1 MSKPHSNPQ
10 KTLWM
15 ERLIGRSREA
25 LRRMNFAHNGV
36 KWSDGWM
43 IGLVVCALLVGV
55 ISLAALGREG
65 SAKKEGAS
73 ERESSNATA
82 KAEAVPAKA
91 SGSHRKTG
99 VTSKSGNGGTAKS
112 AEKENPVEKTGDGK
126 KEHDA
131 ASPQDPA
138 ATQAITAADGG
149 EQEGD
154 EFLRK
159 RAEWFY
165 QQRAYPLKRI
175 PPGMRQR
182 ALEHLDRMIES
193 QRLRAGFSNN
203 FDTSGAMAAAQL
215 SPGASAAAAITFPG
229 PSTWTQIGPQP
240 IVAGSNNLSGRV
252 TAIAPDL
259 KNPNIVFLGAAEGG
273 VWKTADGGATWSPLT
288 DNQPSLAT
296 STVAIDPNTCGG
308 ASCMTIY
315 AGTGEED
322 FSIDSYSGAGIL
334 KSIDGGNSWSL
345 ACSTPG
351 ATCPFIG
358 NAFGTRVGAIAVQPG
373 NGSVV
378 LAAMTNFTFSGGG
391 IFRSTDSGATWT
403 QVIPGIAGTQVVF
416 DPATST
422 NAYAAM
428 GYPFASTNNGIFKST
443 DGGVTFGTPLG
454 GGLPTANVGRVA
466 LAFDPQTT
474 GSNAVVYAAIAD
486 ASTGSTTLLG
496 VFKTS
501 NGGANWTKLT
511 GVPDFCKS
519 QCWYDIVFA
528 VDPANSN
535 TLFAAGSATANGT
548 LIRSTDGGGTW
559 ASVAG
564 GPTPLHVDHH
574 AMSFFSGTMYAGND
588 GGIWKSTNYTAATAA
603 GSVVWTPLNST
614 LAITQF
620 YPGHAV
626 NPSNEN
632 DAFGGTQ
639 DNGMEQFSGSLSWT
653 VNTCGDGGSAAYD
666 RNTPTNVYVNCTSL
680 NPPYIRKS
688 VLGGAAGTFIG
699 AVNGI
704 NPADLSRTPFIPQIG
719 IDRNNPATLYTGT
732 YRVYQSTDGA
742 STWTPI
748 SPDLS
753 ANGLSA
759 IVTGGLSNSN
769 SDVVYIGTGD
779 GQIWRTTNAT
789 AGVGAVWTNLTKAPL
804 PPRSITSI
812 SVNGSDPNNV
822 FVAYSGFSGFAD
834 QNGHVFESTDGGNTW
849 TDVSCHVASCGTPGV
864 NDLAN
869 IPVNLVAFADKINTI
884 IVGTDIG
891 VFDSSD
897 GGATWSPLGTGL
909 PRVVVLGADA
919 GRRSGIVHAATH
931 GRSVWALQL
940 PGFAPGP
947 GPFLSSMKL
956 AFAAAGAGATLITL
970 DGANFLSGTSVVEWD
985 GATNGILTTFVSGN
999 QLTATIPST
1008 LLGSPGTHSVTV
1020 FDATQT
1026 PTTSKQLTF
1035 VVVGPAPALFSISPT
1050 SGNANTPVSI
1060 TASGSGF
1067 AAGASLVFNGHLV
1080 SASSLSPT
1088 SLTATVPAG
1097 LVNFEGGVFVDVS
1110 NPGPGGGVSGFP
1122 PTFTINSAAPTI
1134 SSLTPNSVN
1143 VGGPNFNLLITGTN
1157 YFTNSKVNVAGAS
1170 RVTNYVSSTQLL
1182 AQILSTD
1189 IAAVGSVPIT
1199 VTNPISGTSVGMSLT
1214 VAGGTNLV
1222 PTISS
1227 LSPPSVA
1234 AATNFTLTVN
1244 GANYVGSSVVQVAG
1258 APRPTTF
1265 VSATQLTTN
1274 VSSSEVAT
1282 PGLVA
1287 ITVFNPAP
1295 GGGTSAASNLTV
1307 NNGVPTITSLS
1318 PANIAPAGTPGGP
1331 LTVNGTNFGSNST
1344 VNFNGNARSTT
1355 AVNSTQVIA
1364 ALLTSDLASA
1374 GVFPV
1379 TVTNSGTGGGTSGAV
1394 SFTVTGTGTAANVT
1408 LAPSPVAFANQRIN
1422 TTSATTT
1429 VTLSNTGGT
1438 SVTLAASNAVTIT
1451 GTNAGDFA
1459 IVAAT
1464 GTNCANGLVVAA
1476 TNGTCVIGVTFK
1488 PTATGARTATL
1499 QANDDATPGTQSVTL
1514 NGTGTAPTAGVAP
1527 TNIPFGNQRKGTTS
1541 AGTDVTVSNTGTD
1554 TLNIA
1559 SIALGG
1565 TNPTQFVLGAPSSGT
1580 ACSIAAGTAVAAASN
1595 CKFSVKFAPTA
1606 TGAQAANVT
1615 VTDVSSG
1622 TAGTT
1627 QTVTL
1632 TGTGTLPQASAAP
1645 NPLAFGNQ
1653 RKGTTSAALTVT
1665 LTNTGTDTLNLAAAN
1680 AVVISGAN
1688 AGDFAIVAGTTTCKN
1703 STTVSPAPGPGNS
1716 CVINVTFTPSTTGAE
1731 AATLTI
1737 TDDSGGVAG
1746 TTQAVSLTGTGVSPQ
1761 GGAAPPTLAFG
1772 NQPKGV
1778 TSAALTATLTNSGSD
1793 TLSLAASN
1801 AVAISGANATDFA
1814 IVAGTTTCKNSTAVP
1829 PAPGPGNSCVI
1840 NVTFTPSTTAAEA
1853 ATLTITDDSGGVAGT
1868 TQIVSLTGTG
1878 TSVTVALTPSPE
1890 PFGNQRVGTTSAP
1903 LTITLTNGGTASV
1916 TLAAANA
1923 VALSGGNVADFAIT
1937 GGTCAASLVLTAG
1950 PGPGNTCT
1958 VTAAFTPSA
1967 LGPETT
1973 TLTVTFQGGTP
1984 AATDNL
1990 MGTGVFPQATPLPS
2004 TVNFNNQVINTTSG
2018 AMTVTLTNGG
2028 TDVLHLAALNAA
2040 VLGGANAGD
2049 FAVVAG
2055 TTCINGATV
2064 NPGANCVINLT
2075 FTPSALNARTAT
2087 LTITDDASPTTQVAT
2102 LNGTGT
2108 NPAPVITTLS
2118 PTSATAGGAAFTLTL
2133 NGTGF
2138 VNGAVVNF
2146 NGAAKTTAFVS
2157 ATQVT
2162 AAILAADIATAATV
2176 NVTVTNQIGRAS
2188 CR

>member
-1 MSKPHSNPQ
+1 MSKPHSKPQ
-10 KTLWM
+10 KTSWM
-15 ERLIGRSREA
+15 ERLIARGREA
-25 LRRMNFAHNGV
+25 LRRVNFLGDGA
-36 KWSDGWM
+36 KSSRGWM

-55 ISLAALGREG
+55 ISLAALGRER
-65 SAKKEGAS
+65 SAKKKGAS

-203 FDTSGAMAAAQL
+203 VDTSGAMAAAQL

-273 VWKTADGGATWSPLT
+273 VWKTPDGGATWSPLT

-603 GSVVWTPLNST
+603 GSVVWTPLN
-614 LAITQF
+614 
-620 YPGHAV
+620 
-626 NPSNEN
+626 
-632 DAFGGTQ
+632 
-639 DNGMEQFSGSLSWT
+639 
-653 VNTCGDGGSAAYD
+653 
-666 RNTPTNVYVNCTSL
+666 
-680 NPPYIRKS
+680 PPYIRKS

-804 PPRSITSI
+804 PPRSITYI

-891 VFDSSD
+891 VFGSSD

-1008 LLGSPGTHSVTV
+1008 LLGSPGTHSVSV

-1050 SGNANTPVSI
+1050 SGNANTPV
-1060 TASGSGF
+1060 
-1067 AAGASLVFNGHLV
+1067 
-1080 SASSLSPT
+1080 
-1088 SLTATVPAG
+1088 
-1097 LVNFEGGVFVDVS
+1097 
-1110 NPGPGGGVSGFP
+1110 
-1122 PTFTINSAAPTI
+1122 
-1134 SSLTPNSVN
+1134 
-1143 VGGPNFNLLITGTN
+1143 
-1157 YFTNSKVNVAGAS
+1157 
-1170 RVTNYVSSTQLL
+1170 R
-1182 AQILSTD
+1182 
-1189 IAAVGSVPIT
+1189 
-1199 VTNPISGTSVGMSLT
+1199 
-1214 VAGGTNLV
+1214 
-1222 PTISS
+1222 
-1227 LSPPSVA
+1227 
-1234 AATNFTLTVN
+1234 
-1244 GANYVGSSVVQVAG
+1244 
-1258 APRPTTF
+1258 
-1265 VSATQLTTN
+1265 
-1274 VSSSEVAT
+1274 
-1282 PGLVA
+1282 
-1287 ITVFNPAP
+1287 
-1295 GGGTSAASNLTV
+1295 
-1307 NNGVPTITSLS
+1307 
-1318 PANIAPAGTPGGP
+1318 
-1331 LTVNGTNFGSNST
+1331 
-1344 VNFNGNARSTT
+1344 
-1355 AVNSTQVIA
+1355 
-1364 ALLTSDLASA
+1364 
-1374 GVFPV
+1374 
-1379 TVTNSGTGGGTSGAV
+1379 
-1394 SFTVTGTGTAANVT
+1394 
-1408 LAPSPVAFANQRIN
+1408 
-1422 TTSATTT
+1422 
-1429 VTLSNTGGT
+1429 
-1438 SVTLAASNAVTIT
+1438 
-1451 GTNAGDFA
+1451 
-1459 IVAAT
+1459 
-1464 GTNCANGLVVAA
+1464 
-1476 TNGTCVIGVTFK
+1476 
-1488 PTATGARTATL
+1488 
-1499 QANDDATPGTQSVTL
+1499 
-1514 NGTGTAPTAGVAP
+1514 
-1527 TNIPFGNQRKGTTS
+1527 
-1541 AGTDVTVSNTGTD
+1541 
-1554 TLNIA
+1554 
-1559 SIALGG
+1559 
-1565 TNPTQFVLGAPSSGT
+1565 
-1580 ACSIAAGTAVAAASN
+1580 
-1595 CKFSVKFAPTA
+1595 
-1606 TGAQAANVT
+1606 
-1615 VTDVSSG
+1615 
-1622 TAGTT
+1622 
-1627 QTVTL
+1627 
-1632 TGTGTLPQASAAP
+1632 
-1645 NPLAFGNQ
+1645 
-1653 RKGTTSAALTVT
+1653 
-1665 LTNTGTDTLNLAAAN
+1665 
-1680 AVVISGAN
+1680 
-1688 AGDFAIVAGTTTCKN
+1688 
-1703 STTVSPAPGPGNS
+1703 
-1716 CVINVTFTPSTTGAE
+1716 
-1731 AATLTI
+1731 
-1737 TDDSGGVAG
+1737 
-1746 TTQAVSLTGTGVSPQ
+1746 
-1761 GGAAPPTLAFG
+1761 
-1772 NQPKGV
+1772 
-1778 TSAALTATLTNSGSD
+1778 
-1793 TLSLAASN
+1793 
-1801 AVAISGANATDFA
+1801 
-1814 IVAGTTTCKNSTAVP
+1814 
-1829 PAPGPGNSCVI
+1829 
-1840 NVTFTPSTTAAEA
+1840 
-1853 ATLTITDDSGGVAGT
+1853 
-1868 TQIVSLTGTG
+1868 
-1878 TSVTVALTPSPE
+1878 
-1890 PFGNQRVGTTSAP
+1890 
-1903 LTITLTNGGTASV
+1903 
-1916 TLAAANA
+1916 
-1923 VALSGGNVADFAIT
+1923 
-1937 GGTCAASLVLTAG
+1937 
-1950 PGPGNTCT
+1950 
-1958 VTAAFTPSA
+1958 
-1967 LGPETT
+1967 
-1973 TLTVTFQGGTP
+1973 
-1984 AATDNL
+1984 
-1990 MGTGVFPQATPLPS
+1990 
-2004 TVNFNNQVINTTSG
+2004 
-2018 AMTVTLTNGG
+2018 
-2028 TDVLHLAALNAA
+2028 
-2040 VLGGANAGD
+2040 
-2049 FAVVAG
+2049 
-2055 TTCINGATV
+2055 
-2064 NPGANCVINLT
+2064 
-2075 FTPSALNARTAT
+2075 
-2087 LTITDDASPTTQVAT
+2087 
-2102 LNGTGT
+2102 
-2108 NPAPVITTLS
+2108 
-2118 PTSATAGGAAFTLTL
+2118 
-2133 NGTGF
+2133 
-2138 VNGAVVNF
+2138 
-2146 NGAAKTTAFVS
+2146 
-2157 ATQVT
+2157 
-2162 AAILAADIATAATV
+2162 
-2176 NVTVTNQIGRAS
+2176 
-2188 CR
+2188 

>member
-203 FDTSGAMAAAQL
+203 VDTSGAMAAAQL

-1035 VVVGPAPALFSISPT
+1035 VVVGPAPALFSISP
-1050 SGNANTPVSI
+1050 
-1060 TASGSGF
+1060 
-1067 AAGASLVFNGHLV
+1067 HW
-1080 SASSLSPT
+1080 
-1088 SLTATVPAG
+1088 
-1097 LVNFEGGVFVDVS
+1097 
-1110 NPGPGGGVSGFP
+1110 
-1122 PTFTINSAAPTI
+1122 
-1134 SSLTPNSVN
+1134 
-1143 VGGPNFNLLITGTN
+1143 
-1157 YFTNSKVNVAGAS
+1157 Y
-1170 RVTNYVSSTQLL
+1170 
-1182 AQILSTD
+1182 
-1189 IAAVGSVPIT
+1189 
-1199 VTNPISGTSVGMSLT
+1199 
-1214 VAGGTNLV
+1214 
-1222 PTISS
+1222 
-1227 LSPPSVA
+1227 
-1234 AATNFTLTVN
+1234 
-1244 GANYVGSSVVQVAG
+1244 
-1258 APRPTTF
+1258 
-1265 VSATQLTTN
+1265 
-1274 VSSSEVAT
+1274 
-1282 PGLVA
+1282 
-1287 ITVFNPAP
+1287 
-1295 GGGTSAASNLTV
+1295 
-1307 NNGVPTITSLS
+1307 
-1318 PANIAPAGTPGGP
+1318 
-1331 LTVNGTNFGSNST
+1331 
-1344 VNFNGNARSTT
+1344 
-1355 AVNSTQVIA
+1355 
-1364 ALLTSDLASA
+1364 
-1374 GVFPV
+1374 
-1379 TVTNSGTGGGTSGAV
+1379 
-1394 SFTVTGTGTAANVT
+1394 
-1408 LAPSPVAFANQRIN
+1408 
-1422 TTSATTT
+1422 
-1429 VTLSNTGGT
+1429 
-1438 SVTLAASNAVTIT
+1438 
-1451 GTNAGDFA
+1451 
-1459 IVAAT
+1459 
-1464 GTNCANGLVVAA
+1464 
-1476 TNGTCVIGVTFK
+1476 
-1488 PTATGARTATL
+1488 
-1499 QANDDATPGTQSVTL
+1499 
-1514 NGTGTAPTAGVAP
+1514 
-1527 TNIPFGNQRKGTTS
+1527 
-1541 AGTDVTVSNTGTD
+1541 
-1554 TLNIA
+1554 
-1559 SIALGG
+1559 
-1565 TNPTQFVLGAPSSGT
+1565 
-1580 ACSIAAGTAVAAASN
+1580 
-1595 CKFSVKFAPTA
+1595 
-1606 TGAQAANVT
+1606 
-1615 VTDVSSG
+1615 
-1622 TAGTT
+1622 
-1627 QTVTL
+1627 
-1632 TGTGTLPQASAAP
+1632 
-1645 NPLAFGNQ
+1645 
-1653 RKGTTSAALTVT
+1653 
-1665 LTNTGTDTLNLAAAN
+1665 
-1680 AVVISGAN
+1680 
-1688 AGDFAIVAGTTTCKN
+1688 
-1703 STTVSPAPGPGNS
+1703 
-1716 CVINVTFTPSTTGAE
+1716 
-1731 AATLTI
+1731 
-1737 TDDSGGVAG
+1737 
-1746 TTQAVSLTGTGVSPQ
+1746 
-1761 GGAAPPTLAFG
+1761 
-1772 NQPKGV
+1772 
-1778 TSAALTATLTNSGSD
+1778 
-1793 TLSLAASN
+1793 
-1801 AVAISGANATDFA
+1801 
-1814 IVAGTTTCKNSTAVP
+1814 STA
-1829 PAPGPGNSCVI
+1829 I
-1840 NVTFTPSTTAAEA
+1840 WF
-1853 ATLTITDDSGGVAGT
+1853 
-1868 TQIVSLTGTG
+1868 
-1878 TSVTVALTPSPE
+1878 
-1890 PFGNQRVGTTSAP
+1890 QRV
-1903 LTITLTNGGTASV
+1903 
-1916 TLAAANA
+1916 
-1923 VALSGGNVADFAIT
+1923 
-1937 GGTCAASLVLTAG
+1937 
-1950 PGPGNTCT
+1950 
-1958 VTAAFTPSA
+1958 
-1967 LGPETT
+1967 
-1973 TLTVTFQGGTP
+1973 
-1984 AATDNL
+1984 
-1990 MGTGVFPQATPLPS
+1990 
-2004 TVNFNNQVINTTSG
+2004 
-2018 AMTVTLTNGG
+2018 
-2028 TDVLHLAALNAA
+2028 
-2040 VLGGANAGD
+2040 
-2049 FAVVAG
+2049 
-2055 TTCINGATV
+2055 
-2064 NPGANCVINLT
+2064 
-2075 FTPSALNARTAT
+2075 R
-2087 LTITDDASPTTQVAT
+2087 
-2102 LNGTGT
+2102 
-2108 NPAPVITTLS
+2108 
-2118 PTSATAGGAAFTLTL
+2118 
-2133 NGTGF
+2133 
-2138 VNGAVVNF
+2138 
-2146 NGAAKTTAFVS
+2146 
-2157 ATQVT
+2157 
-2162 AAILAADIATAATV
+2162 
-2176 NVTVTNQIGRAS
+2176 
-2188 CR
+2188 